1 MNASMDLDSI
11 FQYTE
16 QKLTS
21 HFQNNIK
28 FNQQFFVLT
37 EFYKNKFNGLIKQ
50 EDEQIF
56 GEMLF
61 QCSKSQIFNGYFI
74 MRELLLNNQET
85 LSDEWFAQSEGIL
98 TEQLPGIIREA
109 AQHDFDNIII
119 EDEMKRLI
127 RWAIT
132 RYEDVYSTLHQIS
145 FDLVCYGAKQ
155 AVIDERDKKGIQ
167 TNEALNGLLG
177 AVNDLNFI
185 SPQSYLT
192 CNAKPSESE
201 IWTLSWWS
209 SIQTTDNKVGEVTV
223 LAIPLENTTQYALNI
238 YLSKRL
244 PEHERSSVISIVLA
258 NLIENGIAREDIVM
272 SYALV
277 EEFYI
282 FVPQEQK

>member
-1 MNASMDLDSI
+1 MNNTVDLEAI

-16 QKLTS
+16 QKLIA
-21 HFQNNIK
+21 HFQNNTQ

-37 EFYKNKFNGLIKQ
+37 EFYKNKFIGLITK

-56 GEMLF
+56 EEMLF
-61 QCSKSQIFNGYFI
+61 QCSKSQIFNGYYI
-74 MRELLLNNQET
+74 MRELLSNNQET

-98 TEQLPGIIREA
+98 TEELPGIIREA

-119 EDEMKRLI
+119 EEEMKKLI

-145 FDLVCYGAKQ
+145 FDLVCFGAKQ
-155 AVIDERDKKGIQ
+155 ALIDERDKMGIQ
-167 TNEALNGLLG
+167 SNEALNGLLG

-192 CNAKPSESE
+192 CNVKSSESE

-209 SIQTTDNKVGEVTV
+209 SIQTTDNKVGEVAV
-223 LAIPLENTTQYALNI
+223 LSIPLENTTQYALNI
-238 YLSKRL
+238 YLRKRL
-244 PEHERSSVISIVLA
+244 PEHERSSIINILLA
-258 NLIENGIAREDIVM
+258 NLMENGIAREDILV

-282 FVPQEQK
+282 FVPQQV